1 MTFNY
6 SSTIKLLPKT
16 FHIDLLNNCITA
28 GLSILCQISCQSGLT
43 TYSWSYWQGISQV
56 NRFWKSSQY
65 YSINMQKL
73 LDEILIARFNYFMGT
88 LLWINLM
95 SRFPLDHFWGC
106 RDILKFWGRLRPSE
120 AEANSRIGLIFY
132 AVSYTH
138 LTLPT
143 IYSV

>member
-1 MTFNY
+1 MIKASIVMTFNY

-95 SRFPLDHFWGC
+95 LPQRLLVKQLD
-106 RDILKFWGRLRPSE
+106 
-120 AEANSRIGLIFY
+120 NIFY
-132 AVSYTH
+132 
-138 LTLPT
+138 
-143 IYSV
+143 YSLRKVWQFFSHSSQGLCFHMQLYE